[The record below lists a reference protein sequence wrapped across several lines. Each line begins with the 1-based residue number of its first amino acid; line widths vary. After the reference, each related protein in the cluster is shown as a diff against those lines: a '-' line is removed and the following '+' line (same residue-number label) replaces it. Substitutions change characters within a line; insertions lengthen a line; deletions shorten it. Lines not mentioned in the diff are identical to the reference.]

1 MCIIA
6 LVVYTQVKLDSL
18 KRISN
23 GISFKESLDL
33 SDLPIITFTSK
44 GNRLNFLLDT
54 GANISAFNSKFL
66 ELTDNKPINKKG
78 NVLSSSGELTDA
90 EFANINLKY
99 KDRIYTDEFQI
110 MNLSVAFNQ
119 LKHEYGVQI
128 HGILGNVFLQKYK
141 YVLDF
146 KRYVAYEDK

>member
-119 LKHEYGVQI
+119 VKHEYGVQI